1 MLSVLKNRNILIF
14 KQKGGIKTL
23 TENRDE
29 YIYETDHV
37 YARFSR
43 NGFKLVEAKALTPC
57 VRQIQFQH
65 AAEMSIIMEGAKK
78 LMGIKG

>member
-1 MLSVLKNRNILIF
+1 MLSVLKDRNVLIF

-23 TENRDE
+23 SENRDE

-37 YARFSR
+37 YARFSK

-65 AAEMSIIMEGAKK
+65 AVEMSVILQGAKR
-78 LMGIKG
+78 LMGV